1 MQKNTMF
8 KILNPILAV
17 LAVSQGLSGILM
29 VYLPPAV
36 FQWVHK
42 GGGILLLI
50 GIGLHVLLNW
60 NWVRVNLLP
69 RRRQVNRPSKGN

>member
-17 LAVSQGLSGILM
+17 FTVSQALSAIFRDHLSRE
-29 VYLPPAV
+29 V

-42 GGGILLLI
+42 GGGTLLLV
-50 GIGLHVLLNW
+50 GIGLHVILNW
-60 NWVRVNLLP
+60 SWVRASVLP
-69 RRRQVNRPSKGN
+69 HRRR

>member
-17 LAVSQGLSGILM
+17 LTVSQALSGIFAAQ
-29 VYLPPAV
+29 LPPAV
-36 FQWVHK
+36 FAWVHK
-42 GGGILLLI
+42 GGGILLVI

-60 NWVRVNLLP
+60 NWVRASLLP
-69 RRRQVNRPSKGN
+69 RKRPASHPSKAN